1 MPDLELRARLS
12 EALAK
17 ATRPEGEGARIAKSL
32 REDLEAAVAGIGVEA
47 DETGEF
53 IALRKSEAEDLAGVL
68 TELVEAEDDPGK
80 LRQLLQKVKNFLSGA
95 NLLTNLRVPRVD
107 LVHSPANM
115 RTFLVTKSNPVTGEE
130 DLELCELDSEPPDW
144 WEG

>member
-47 DETGEF
+47 EETGEF

-80 LRQLLQKVKNFLSGA
+80 LRQLLQQVKNFLSGA
-95 NLLTNLRVPRVD
+95 SLLPNLRVPRVD

-130 DLELCELDSEPPDW
+130 DLELYELDDKPPDW
-144 WEG
+144 WRG